1 MGQGTCEWLVWAHD
15 QERSYPTI
23 SPHELI
29 VDGITK
35 AMFWI
40 CSYRPI
46 FGSIAIQRYHRMGLL
61 DSGRLT
67 VNGIARAA
75 FWWDRVRANSLYGSW
90 LGAYPCND
98 ITG

>member
-1 MGQGTCEWLVWAHD
+1 MCEWLVWAHGR
-15 QERSYPTI
+15 ERSYLTI

-29 VDGITK
+29 VDGIAK

-46 FGSIAIQRYHRMGLL
+46 VGSIAIRRYHHMSLL

-75 FWWDRVRANSLYGSW
+75 FWRDRVHANSSYGSW
-90 LGAYPCND
+90 LGAYPRND
-98 ITG
+98 ITGWAH